1 MAMKITT
8 NRLPERSVGKRRTLM
23 AAVLFLLMMA
33 AFSMTVQA
41 KTLTS
46 AEKAKIKYARYLYQ
60 HEKEGKAGYI
70 ESFALIMLDNNNVPD
85 LVEQKGSDNYNA
97 TSVVYVNGAAYKGAV
112 RAWAD
117 RFTVYYYYP
126 KKGVYSCAV
135 YDSDGSTR
143 SEFLYRRLFV
153 HAESRKDAYVAGMV
167 KDDNKKAIYY
177 KNEKENTAAI
187 ITQKQYNAR
196 IKQYTGTVKAKKIV
210 FIKNTEKNR
219 RKYLGDPGT
228 IPTITLDYKTLKMAL
243 NEEKI
248 LTPTI
253 KNGDSKVVTWKSD
266 NPKVVRVVGNE
277 DGQGVLTARS
287 GGMATI
293 TARSNGVTATC
304 KVTVDSPSVE
314 LDQTKATVFVKR
326 TVTLK
331 AVVTGPTTTPVTW
344 KSLNPKKA
352 SVSSSGV
359 VTGLKAGKA
368 RITASAN
375 GKTATCVVT
384 VKQLTD
390 TAKGLTKMAVGK
402 EYTTRMYTPDGFVIL
417 KRTGSALLADGKSV
431 MKTHNGGKAYALY
444 IANLNSSDKYK
455 EFLELYTTADGK
467 SVMTAYRLVKG
478 KITKKA
484 SISGKKGSTLAKGF
498 FFKNSQTPKVP
509 GDGSVIL
516 EQNVILGGK
525 EKITVRVPYILAGS
539 KFTPQDDEE
548 LYCIRNSNK
557 TKSKLKYYDDD
568 LSESVGSVNKGVKY
582 TPRYLVL
589 DTDEGYVGVEIKSSK
604 LKRKVWLRFRSSKA
618 KLN

>member
-1 MAMKITT
+1 MKKMTS
-8 NRLPERSVGKRRTLM
+8 RLPERWAGKRRSLL
-23 AAVLFLLMMA
+23 AAVLLLMLMA
-33 AFSMTVQA
+33 FAGTVQA

-46 AEKAKIKYARYLYQ
+46 AEKAKIKYARYLYK
-60 HEKEGKAGYI
+60 HEKEGTAGYV
-70 ESFALIMLDNNNVPD
+70 ESFALAMLDNNNVPD
-85 LVEQKGSDNYNA
+85 LIEQKGSDNYNA

-117 RFTVYYYYP
+117 RFTVYYVFP
-126 KKGVYSCAV
+126 KTGVYSCAV

-143 SEFLYRRLFV
+143 NEFLYRRLYV
-153 HAESRKDAYVAGMV
+153 HAESGKDAYVAGMV
-167 KDDNKKAIYY
+167 KDDNKNAIYY

-187 ITQKQYNAR
+187 ITRKQYSAR
-196 IKQYTGTVKAKKIV
+196 IKQYTGSTKAKRIT
-210 FIKNTEKNR
+210 FIPNTEKNR

-228 IPTITLDYKTLKMAL
+228 IPTITLDSKSLTMAL

-277 DGQGVLTARS
+277 DGQGVLTARA
-287 GGMATI
+287 GGIATI

-331 AVVTGPTTTPVTW
+331 AVVTGPSTTAVTW
-344 KSLNPKKA
+344 KSLNPKLA
-352 SVSSSGV
+352 SVDSKGV
-359 VTGLKAGKA
+359 VTGLKGGKA
-368 RITASAN
+368 KITASAN

-384 VKQLTD
+384 VKALTD
-390 TAKGLTKMAVGK
+390 TAKGLTKMAAGK
-402 EYTTRMYTPDGFVIL
+402 EYTTKMYTPDGFVIL
-417 KRTGSALLADGKSV
+417 KRTKDALYADGKSV
-431 MKTHNGGKAYALY
+431 LKLHTGGKAYAMY
-444 IANLNSSDKYK
+444 IANLNSSDNYK
-455 EFLELYTTADGK
+455 EFLELYTTAGGK
-467 SVMTAYRLVKG
+467 SVMTAYRLAKG
-478 KITKKA
+478 KITKRA

-498 FFKNSQTPKVP
+498 YFKNSQTPKVP
-509 GDGSVIL
+509 GDGSVVL
-516 EQNVILGGK
+516 EQNVVLGGK
-525 EKITVRVPYILAGS
+525 EKITVRVPYIISGG

-548 LYCIRNSNK
+548 LYCIRKQNK

-568 LSESVGSVNKGVKY
+568 LLESVGSVKKGVRY
-582 TPRYLVL
+582 TPRYLVI
-589 DTDEGYVGVEIKSSK
+589 DTDDGYIGVEIKSSK
-604 LKRKVWLRFRSSKA
+604 LKRKVWLRFTNGKA